1 MGNVNRWT
9 VLAIALMALC
19 NAMAA
24 MVLGVLP

>member
-1 MGNVNRWT
+1 MSNVNRWT
-9 VLAIALMALC
+9 VLVVVLMALC